1 MRSAVPSTAT
11 RPRSNH
17 VSLWDR
23 LVVAVLGTLG
33 FSLSYD
39 ALQQMAVA
47 IHVRGPLTYAFPLI
61 IDGFIAY
68 GVRALLVLHNAPW
81 TARAYTWT
89 LFTAATA
96 TSVWAN
102 ALHAV
107 RLNQETPPAAGL
119 SLGDTVVGLLSAV
132 APIALAGAV
141 HLYILIG
148 RHAHTSPHE
157 ISTAHS
163 GPHEQPS
170 GMPSTTG
177 GPRTGQD
184 ISQAAGS
191 AAEPLGEPATGL
203 WTGAPP
209 ELDPTNWTTQR
220 PGLERTAEGEEA
232 AAHRPTG
239 YSGAPGGGRTAGR
252 PPGASLDDLLS
263 IGRQAWRD
271 TGRLSRT
278 VVEDAVRAQDIPISS
293 DRLTTVM
300 DRLRAEHA
308 DTTSPRQHTPA

>member
-1 MRSAVPSTAT
+1 MRSTAPPTTT

-17 VSLWDR
+17 VTLWDR
-23 LVVAVLGTLG
+23 LAVAVLGSLG

-47 IHVRGPLTYAFPLI
+47 IHVRGPLTYAFPLV

-96 TSVWAN
+96 ASVWAN

-107 RLNQETPPAAGL
+107 RLNQEAPPAAGL

-148 RHAHTSPHE
+148 RHAHTSTHE
-157 ISTAHS
+157 IPTDHS
-163 GPHEQPS
+163 GPHDQPS
-170 GMPSTTG
+170 GIPSTTG
-177 GPRTGQD
+177 GPRTSQA
-184 ISQAAGS
+184 ISQANRPVGD
-191 AAEPLGEPATGL
+191 PLGEPAADP

-209 ELDPTNWTTQR
+209 ESDPTNWTSQHQS
-220 PGLERTAEGEEA
+220 LERTAEGEESA
-232 AAHRPTG
+232 VHRPTG

-252 PPGASLDDLLS
+252 PPGASLEDLLA
-263 IGRQAWRD
+263 IGRRAWRD

-278 VVEDAVRAQDIPISS
+278 VVEDAVRAQGIPISS

-300 DRLRAEHA
+300 DRLRAEQA
-308 DTTSPRQHTPA
+308 DTTSPKQHTPA